1 MGVLVCFETLLFAGS
16 DVRRCNSVGPALVVQ
31 DFEEIR
37 ALMKGEG
44 LSDAAIGAF
53 QQAYEQLVR
62 GDDGMISE
70 ASISPASDVPV
81 MSDIKNAEVPDAKA
95 TEASIPFHYCNR
107 ESPTLKVRDSRAC
120 RSQTC
125 L

>member
-1 MGVLVCFETLLFAGS
+1 MLTCRHACAFADAVCGH
-16 DVRRCNSVGPALVVQ
+16 VQ

-44 LSDAAIGAF
+44 LSDSAIGAF

-81 MSDIKNAEVPDAKA
+81 MSDLKNAEMSDEKAKEV
-95 TEASIPFHYCNR
+95 TFEEFKEWSIIPNNLHQC
-107 ESPTLKVRDSRAC
+107 
-120 RSQTC
+120 
-125 L
+125 

>member
-1 MGVLVCFETLLFAGS
+1 MFLIAILLFGL
-16 DVRRCNSVGPALVVQ
+16 ALMVQ

-70 ASISPASDVPV
+70 ASISPATDVPV
-81 MSDIKNAEVPDAKA
+81 MADIKGSAVSDDKA
-95 TEASIPFHYCNR
+95 TEASIPFRHCEEKAPPLRRAR
-107 ESPTLKVRDSRAC
+107 ED
-120 RSQTC
+120 C